1 MRRWESDETDAA
13 IGPAAAGP
21 IARRRH
27 PIPLRLQPRV
37 SNGTAP
43 SSHTIGQPLG
53 FTTACAR
60 QVTVTTIVCGVD
72 VSSQHLDAQI
82 GRGGA
87 RLSVEN
93 SAEGIAKLA
102 AFCRK
107 HGAGLL
113 VMEATGGYEKLAFGL
128 LWAEAIP
135 CAIANPR
142 AVRRFAEGMG
152 LFEKTDQIDAGVIA
166 WYAEVK
172 RIHAQAPASATQ
184 QQLQAYVTRLRQITD
199 HLVLQKN
206 QSRLIDDKEVLASI
220 AEIVSVLRRQ
230 AKSFETKIAGLI
242 QQDPLWKE
250 LDKAF
255 RSIKGVADRT
265 VARLAADFS
274 EIGTLSNKAA
284 AKLAGL
290 APIAKDSGKIKGKRS
305 VRGGRSPVRSI
316 LFIVAECVRRH
327 DKDFAAFHQK
337 LSAAGKP
344 KKVIRIALARKLLVR
359 LNAKARD
366 VRKQCALPA

>member
-1 MRRWESDETDAA
+1 
-13 IGPAAAGP
+13 
-21 IARRRH
+21 
-27 PIPLRLQPRV
+27 
-37 SNGTAP
+37 
-43 SSHTIGQPLG
+43 
-53 FTTACAR
+53 
-60 QVTVTTIVCGVD
+60 VD

-87 RLSVEN
+87 RLRADN
-93 SAEGIAKLA
+93 SAGGIAKLA
-102 AFCRK
+102 AFCRE
-107 HGAGLL
+107 HGVALL
-113 VMEATGGYEKLAFGL
+113 AMEATGGYEKLAFGL

-135 CAIANPR
+135 CAIVNAR

-152 LFEKTDQIDAGVIA
+152 LFEKTDRIDAGVIA
-166 WYAEVK
+166 WYAGVK
-172 RIHAQAPASATQ
+172 RIHAQEPASATQ
-184 QQLQAYVTRLRQITD
+184 QQLKAYVTRLRQITD

-206 QSRLIDDKEVLASI
+206 QSRLIADEEVLASI
-220 AEIVSVLRRQ
+220 AEVVSVLRRQ

-242 QQDPLWKE
+242 QQDPLWTE
-250 LDKAF
+250 LDRAF
-255 RSIKGVADRT
+255 RSIKGVAGRT
-265 VARLAADFS
+265 VARLAASFS

-305 VRGGRSPVRSI
+305 IRGGRSPVRPI
-316 LFIVAECVRRH
+316 LFIVAESVRRH
-327 DKDFAAFHQK
+327 GKDFAAFHQK

-366 VRKQCALPA
+366 VRKQFALPA